1 MPFISASAITPYNS
15 IRGGAA
21 GEAIDPI
28 LAYSP
33 FNVWDSEH
41 VTIDENATTLLD
53 YNNVGTALDLVNPAA
68 SNQPS
73 YNASSSDF
81 NSLPS
86 FTFNGSSDYVE
97 KTISGYRESDSTGI
111 FISVFRNLSDVN
123 NLTMQIS
130 DSSQTIRYFN
140 RITYN
145 SSTFRTINLTN
156 ALAGFSSYR
165 GSTNVENTTPKLLVH
180 GSTGSEYKMW
190 VGDTSQTIT
199 MLSGVNDG
207 SIWLDDYA
215 SYDKISIGS
224 LIRNSGIDYSN
235 IEWCFSGYFPYVDDA
250 TTLEIIAI
258 LKTKYGI

>member
-21 GEAIDPI
+21 GEALDPI
-28 LAYSP
+28 LAYYP

-41 VTIDENATTLLD
+41 ETRVGTTTTFLD

-68 SNQPS
+68 SNQPT
-73 YNASSSDF
+73 YNTSSSDF

-111 FISVFRNLSDVN
+111 FISVFRNLSGGT
-123 NLTMQIS
+123 NLYFQLS
-130 DSSQTIRYFN
+130 DSSQNIRYFN
-140 RITYN
+140 YITYN
-145 SSTFRTINLTN
+145 SSAFRIVNVTNLEN
-156 ALAGFSSYR
+156 SSYR
-165 GSTNVENTTPKLLVH
+165 GNTNVENTTSKLLVH

-199 MLSGVNDG
+199 MVTGANDGVN
-207 SIWLDDYA
+207 WLNGHTG
-215 SYDKISIGS
+215 YDKISIGS
-224 LIRNSGIDYSN
+224 LIRSSGVVFSN
-235 IEWCFSGYFPYVDDA
+235 IEWCFSGYFPYVNDA